1 VSEYDLLLHGDLWD
15 AEHGRREAT
24 WLAIRKDQIEGVYDD
39 KPGPAATE
47 RHVDVLT
54 PGLMDLHVHLVWD
67 GSGDPVATLRDQSEQ
82 EQTVQAVANA
92 RAQLQGEGVTTAR
105 DLGSTH
111 DIAISVA
118 AAVRR
123 GDVPGPRVYASGRT
137 VIISGGHDPFWGIP
151 SDGVDAVR
159 TTVRRLRNNGAHL
172 IKVSATGGV
181 YGQAIGED
189 PGTSELSR
197 KELTTIVE
205 EADRFGLP
213 VAAHAVG
220 TEGIAN
226 AVAAGVDTIEHGNL
240 MYEETLDRMEE
251 QDIAYEPTLYIYRY
265 IAQADT
271 GVPEY
276 ARENAK
282 RVYEHHWEV
291 FENALASDVRILA
304 GSDAGSPDLPHPGLH
319 RELACLVE
327 GGMTEAEAL
336 AAATTTLPT
345 NSAVPGW
352 ASSPRIRRP
361 TSSGSRP
368 TRWRISTRQ
377 RRPT

>member
-92 RAQLQGEGVTTAR
+92 RAQLQGGVTTVR

-137 VIISGGHDPFWGIP
+137 VIISGGHDPF
-151 SDGVDAVR
+151 
-159 TTVRRLRNNGAHL
+159 
-172 IKVSATGGV
+172 
-181 YGQAIGED
+181 
-189 PGTSELSR
+189 
-197 KELTTIVE
+197 
-205 EADRFGLP
+205 
-213 VAAHAVG
+213 
-220 TEGIAN
+220 
-226 AVAAGVDTIEHGNL
+226 
-240 MYEETLDRMEE
+240 
-251 QDIAYEPTLYIYRY
+251 
-265 IAQADT
+265 
-271 GVPEY
+271 
-276 ARENAK
+276 
-282 RVYEHHWEV
+282 
-291 FENALASDVRILA
+291 
-304 GSDAGSPDLPHPGLH
+304 
-319 RELACLVE
+319 
-327 GGMTEAEAL
+327 
-336 AAATTTLPT
+336 
-345 NSAVPGW
+345 
-352 ASSPRIRRP
+352 
-361 TSSGSRP
+361 
-368 TRWRISTRQ
+368 
-377 RRPT
+377 